1 MTIDLDEL
9 ERLAKAAL
17 ANTDGKWRYDV
28 RDDGVHAPHENVWGL
43 RTHIGGHRNGD
54 YCSHE
59 MKHIAAAKPETVLAL
74 VKRVRELEQRL
85 ATETQWG
92 PKHD

>member
-9 ERLAKAAL
+9 ERLAKAVYFTPGIVRLVEFQDA
-17 ANTDGKWRYDV
+17 AN
-28 RDDGVHAPHENVWGL
+28 
-43 RTHIGGHRNGD
+43 
-54 YCSHE
+54 
-59 MKHIAAAKPETVLAL
+59 PETVLAL